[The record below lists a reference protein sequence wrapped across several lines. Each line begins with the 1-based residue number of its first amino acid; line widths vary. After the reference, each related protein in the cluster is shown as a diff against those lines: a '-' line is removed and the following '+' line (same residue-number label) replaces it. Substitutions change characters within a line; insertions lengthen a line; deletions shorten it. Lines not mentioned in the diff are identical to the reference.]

1 VSEHCHR
8 SAESAHATNGA
19 TPSRQ
24 ICAAALCALLCVAGG
39 SALGAA
45 TVGQP
50 VPACELHPLQG
61 SQRVA
66 LDEFRGSVLYV
77 DFWASWCRPC
87 AKSFPFLNAIDE
99 EFRDRGLRVL
109 GVNLDE
115 QVPQAE
121 QFLAKFPA
129 RFALAADPSGRCPRA
144 FGVAAMPSSY
154 LIDRKGIVR
163 HVHRGF
169 RSDDAAELREMVQG
183 LLSEQLDAR

>member
-1 VSEHCHR
+1 MSERCDR
-8 SAESAHATNGA
+8 GAESALATKRA
-19 TPSRQ
+19 TSGRG
-24 ICAAALCALLCVAGG
+24 ICAAALCALLFVAGDAVLA
-39 SALGAA
+39 S

-50 VPACELHPLQG
+50 APACELHPLQG

-66 LDEFRGSVLYV
+66 LDGFRGNVLYI

-115 QVPQAE
+115 HAAQAE

-163 HVHRGF
+163 HVHSGF
-169 RSDDAAELREMVQG
+169 RPEDAAKLRDMVQR
-183 LLSEQLDAR
+183 LLSEEVDVR